1 MSAETDSTDAR
12 YRILGEVRKPDD
24 LTFVINPDTEFASVD
39 LFLKSV
45 RDIVRLL
52 RRTDDAIHGPKHQ
65 HQWMVRELRSSAP
78 TITVEET
85 PLNGVRSAEVISHG
99 LRAITL
105 GTDQPPQH
113 FTVPVLEI
121 LANMRHLFDG
131 RGSRA
136 KSIGVFMS
144 GNQVATI
151 ERDISEKVN
160 RIISAGYRSVGS
172 LEGTLD
178 VIDIHKTPVVT
189 VWERVFRTPVRWYIP
204 KGDEWTDRVV
214 GLLGKRVTVTG
225 EIQYFSN
232 GKPRAMSDVVRVDDS
247 TPDTYLPKAEYGSI
261 PDARATSDPVEFL
274 ESIRGYE

>member
-1 MSAETDSTDAR
+1 MSAETDSTDAG
-12 YRILGEVRKPDD
+12 YRMLRDVRKPDD
-24 LTFVINPDTEFASVD
+24 LTFVINPETEFASVD

-45 RDIVRLL
+45 QDIVRFL

-65 HQWMVRELRSSAP
+65 HQWVVRELRSSAP

-85 PLNGVRSAEVISHG
+85 PLNGVRSAEVISNG

-105 GTDQPPQH
+105 GTDQPPQF

-121 LANMRHLFDG
+121 LANMQRLFDG

-189 VWERVFRTPVRWYIP
+189 VWERVFRTPVRCHIS
-204 KGDEWTDRVV
+204 KGDEWTARVID
-214 GLLGKRVTVTG
+214 LLGKRVTVTG

-232 GKPRAMSDVVRVDDS
+232 GKPRVMKDVVKVEDS
-247 TPDTYLPKAEYGSI
+247 TPDPYLPRAEYGSI
-261 PDARATSDPVEFL
+261 PDARAASDPVEFL

>member
-1 MSAETDSTDAR
+1 MSAETDSTDAG
-12 YRILGEVRKPDD
+12 YRMLRDVRKPDD
-24 LTFVINPDTEFASVD
+24 LTFVINPETEFASVD

-45 RDIVRLL
+45 QDIVRFL

-65 HQWMVRELRSSAP
+65 HQWVVRELRSSAP

-85 PLNGVRSAEVISHG
+85 PLNGVRSAEVISNG

-105 GTDQPPQH
+105 GTDQPPQF

-121 LANMRHLFDG
+121 LANMQRMFDG

-189 VWERVFRTPVRWYIP
+189 VWERVFRTPVRCHIP
-204 KGDEWTDRVV
+204 KGDEWTARVI

-232 GKPRAMSDVVRVDDS
+232 GKPRAMRDVVKVEDS
-247 TPDTYLPKAEYGSI
+247 TPDPYLPRAEYGSI
-261 PDARATSDPVEFL
+261 PDARAASDPVEFL

>member
-1 MSAETDSTDAR
+1 MSAGTDSTDAG
-12 YRILGEVRKPDD
+12 YRMLREVRKPDE
-24 LTFVINPDTEFASVD
+24 LTFVINPETEFASVD

-45 RDIVRLL
+45 RDIVRFL
-52 RRTDDAIHGPKHQ
+52 RRTDDAIHGSKHQ

-85 PLNGVRSAEVISHG
+85 PLNGVRSAEVISNG
-99 LRAITL
+99 LRTITL
-105 GTDQPPQH
+105 GTDQPPQF

-121 LANMRHLFDG
+121 LANMQRLFDG

-189 VWERVFRTPVRWYIP
+189 VWERVFRTPVRCHIS
-204 KGDEWTDRVV
+204 KGDEWTARVID
-214 GLLGKRVTVTG
+214 LLGKRVTVTG

-232 GKPRAMSDVVRVDDS
+232 GKPRAMRDVMKVEDS
-247 TPDTYLPKAEYGSI
+247 TPDPYLPRAEYGSI
-261 PDARATSDPVEFL
+261 PDARAASDPVEFL